1 MKKLLFFILFAPA
14 LAIANPPVEQMNLA
28 AITKAISD
36 GNADALAQYFDANVE
51 VAVMD
56 NEEVYAK
63 AQAVQ
68 VVKDFFAKNKPK
80 SFSQMHQGASKGQD
94 SQYCIGN
101 LVSASGTYRVYIYMK
116 VTGGKYLIQELRFD
130 KE

>member
-1 MKKLLFFILFAPA
+1 MKKFFFLLILLPA
-14 LAIANPPVEQMNLA
+14 MGMVNGGSFNLA

-36 GNADALAQYFDANVE
+36 GNADALGNFFDSTVE

-56 NEEVYAK
+56 NEEVYSK
-63 AQAVQ
+63 AEAINI
-68 VVKDFFAKNKPK
+68 VKDFFNKNKPS
-80 SFSQMHQGASKGQD
+80 SFSQVHHGASKGQD

-101 LVSASGTYRVYIYMK
+101 MVASSGTFRVYVYMK
-116 VTGGKYLIQELRFD
+116 VSGGKYLIQELRFD